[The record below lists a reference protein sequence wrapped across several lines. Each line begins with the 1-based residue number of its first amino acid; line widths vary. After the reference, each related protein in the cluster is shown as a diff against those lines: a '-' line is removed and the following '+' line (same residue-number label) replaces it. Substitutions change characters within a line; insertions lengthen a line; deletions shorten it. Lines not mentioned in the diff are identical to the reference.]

1 MIKRKGGMSVLPNV
15 GSNVYIQSYK
25 HDGTLHRTWAKGLV
39 LRAQEDVVIV
49 VTHKTWVTEADG
61 RSWYT
66 REPAICFFY
75 PDKWF
80 NIISMIRKTGIY
92 YYCNLASP
100 SIFDGESIKNID
112 YDLDVKVYPN
122 RAIDVLDEDEFD
134 MHREQMNY
142 SSDIIEIVR
151 ESLDQ
156 LLTMIENEEVPFDQV
171 VIEGLFQEYLRDF
184 KKKP

>member
-1 MIKRKGGMSVLPNV
+1 MLPNIGTSV
-15 GSNVYIQSYK
+15 FIQSYK

-39 LRAQEDVVIV
+39 LRAQEDVLIV
-49 VTHKTWVTEADG
+49 VTHKTWVTESDG

-75 PDKWF
+75 PDRWF

-100 SIFDGESIKNID
+100 SIFDGEAIKNID

-122 RAIDVLDEDEFD
+122 RSVDVLDEDEFLT
-134 MHREQMNY
+134 HSEQMDY
-142 SSDIIEIVR
+142 PSDIIEIVR
-151 ESLDQ
+151 ESMDH
-156 LLTMIENEEVPFDQV
+156 LLSMIENEDPPFNRDVVEV
-171 VIEGLFQEYLRDF
+171 LFQEYLREF
-184 KKKP
+184 KKKV